1 LAAPLPLGDKPPE
14 NGLFSSTETI
24 GSESRSFHA
33 YVHIPFCTVKCGYC
47 DFNTYTSNELGTLKQ
62 SDFAATLVGE
72 ITLSAKILKQS
83 NVATRKLKTVFFGGG
98 TPSLLPAADLI
109 AILDSLEAEFD
120 FQQDTEITF
129 EANPDSVTKESL
141 SSLRAAGFNRISI
154 GMQSAVPE
162 VLKTLER
169 THNPENV
176 SVALEIA
183 KSLGFRTSLDL
194 IFGAPGETL
203 QQWEQTVLQ
212 VIELDPG
219 HLSAY
224 SLIVEPGT
232 KLARQIHS
240 GELAQV
246 DEDLQADK
254 YELADKLLSEAGY
267 NWYEISNWSKSED
280 LKSNHN
286 LAYWGGQDWWGYGPG
301 AHSHLGSVRW
311 WNHKHPLSYANL
323 LDKDISP
330 AAGREQLDSETS
342 ALERILLESRTS
354 AGMSIEQIKKL
365 QPGSELA
372 ISQLIADGLIEGPQ
386 AIAGRLLLT
395 LKGRLL
401 ADAVVRALSS

>member
-47 DFNTYTSNELGTLKQ
+47 DFNTYTSSELGTLKQ
-62 SDFAATLVGE
+62 SDFAATLIEEVN
-72 ITLSAKILKQS
+72 LSAKILQQS
-83 NVATRKLKTVFFGGG
+83 NVAPRKLKTVFFGGG
-98 TPSLLPAADLI
+98 TPSLLPAANLI

-120 FQQDTEITF
+120 FQHDAEITF

-141 SSLRAAGFNRISI
+141 SALRAAGFNRISI
-154 GMQSAVPE
+154 GMQSAVPQ

-169 THNPENV
+169 THDPENV
-176 SVALEIA
+176 SIALEIA

-254 YELADKLLSEAGY
+254 YELADELLSEAGY
-267 NWYEISNWSKSED
+267 NWYEISNWSKSEV

-323 LDKDISP
+323 LEKDISP

-365 QPGSELA
+365 QPGSEAA

-386 AIAGRLLLT
+386 AIAGMLLLT

>member
-1 LAAPLPLGDKPPE
+1 MAAPLPVGDKPPE
-14 NGLFSSTETI
+14 NGLFSATEI
-24 GSESRSFHA
+24 LGSESRSFHA

-62 SDFAATLVGE
+62 SDFAATLIGE
-72 ITLSAKILKQS
+72 IILSAKILQQS
-83 NVATRKLKTVFFGGG
+83 NVAPRKLKTVFFGGG

-109 AILDSLEAEFD
+109 AILDELESKFG
-120 FQQDTEITF
+120 FQSDAEITF
-129 EANPDSVTKESL
+129 EANPDSVTRESL
-141 SSLRAAGFNRISI
+141 SALKDAGFTRISI

-162 VLKTLER
+162 VLRTLER

-176 SVALEIA
+176 AIALDIA

-203 QQWEQTVLQ
+203 QQWEQTVLE

-232 KLARQIHS
+232 KLARQISS
-240 GELAQV
+240 GELTEV

-254 YELADKLLSEAGY
+254 YELADKLLTEAGY
-267 NWYEISNWSKSED
+267 SWYEISNWSKSED
-280 LKSNHN
+280 LKSSHN
-286 LAYWGGQDWWGYGPG
+286 LAYWSGQDWWGYGPG

-323 LDKDISP
+323 LEKNTSP
-330 AAGREQLDSETS
+330 AAGREQLDSKTA

-354 AGMSIEQIKKL
+354 EGMSIEQIKKL
-365 QPGSELA
+365 QPGSHLA
-372 ISQLIADGLIEGPQ
+372 ISQLIADGLIEGPE
-386 AIAGRLLLT
+386 AIAGKLLLT

>member
-1 LAAPLPLGDKPPE
+1 MAAPLPLGDKPPE

>member
-1 LAAPLPLGDKPPE
+1 MTAPLPLGDKPPE
-14 NGLFSSTETI
+14 NGLFSPSEI
-24 GSESRSFHA
+24 AGSESRSFHA

-47 DFNTYTSNELGTLKQ
+47 DFNTYTANELGTLKQ
-62 SDFAATLVGE
+62 SDFAATLIGE
-72 ITLSAKILKQS
+72 ITLSAKILQQS
-83 NVATRKLKTVFFGGG
+83 DVASRKLKTVFFGGG

-109 AILDSLEAEFD
+109 AILDSLEAEFG
-120 FQQDTEITF
+120 FQGDAEITF
-129 EANPDSVTKESL
+129 EANPDSVTTEALTSL
-141 SSLRAAGFNRISI
+141 KSAGFNRISI
-154 GMQSAVPE
+154 GMQSGVPE

-176 SVALEIA
+176 SIALEMA
-183 KSLGFRTSLDL
+183 KDLGFRTSLDL

-203 QQWEQTVLQ
+203 QQWEQTIHQ
-212 VIELDPG
+212 VIDLDPG

-232 KLARQIHS
+232 KLARQINS
-240 GELAQV
+240 GELAEP
-246 DEDLQADK
+246 DEDLQADT
-254 YELADKLLSEAGY
+254 YELADKLLSEAGFS
-267 NWYEISNWSKSED
+267 WYEISNWSKTSE

-286 LAYWGGQDWWGYGPG
+286 LAYWSGQDWWGYGPG

-311 WNHKHPLSYANL
+311 WNHKHPLTYANL
-323 LDKDISP
+323 LEKGISP
-330 AAGREQLDSETS
+330 AAGREQLDTETS

-354 AGMSIEQIKKL
+354 EGMSIEQVKKL

-372 ISQLIADGLIEGPQ
+372 IPQLIADGLIEGPQ
-386 AIAGRLLLT
+386 AIAGRILLT

>member
-1 LAAPLPLGDKPPE
+1 MAAPLPLGDKPPA
-14 NGLFSSTETI
+14 NGLFSTSEI
-24 GSESRSFHA
+24 AGSESRSFHA

-47 DFNTYTSNELGTLKQ
+47 DFNTYTASELGTLKQ
-62 SDFAATLVGE
+62 SDFAATLIQE
-72 ITLSAKILKQS
+72 ISLSANILRQS
-83 NVATRKLKTVFFGGG
+83 NVAPRKLKTVFFGGG

-109 AILDSLEAEFD
+109 AILDSLEDEFA
-120 FQQDTEITF
+120 FQHDAEITF
-129 EANPDSVTKESL
+129 EANPDSVTKEALTSL
-141 SSLRAAGFNRISI
+141 KAAGFNRISI
-154 GMQSAVPE
+154 GMQSGVPE

-176 SVALEIA
+176 AIALEMA

-203 QQWEQTVLQ
+203 SQWEQTIRQ
-212 VIELDPG
+212 VIDLDPG

-232 KLARQIHS
+232 KLARQISS
-240 GELAQV
+240 GELAEP

-267 NWYEISNWSKSED
+267 SWYEISNWSKNPE

-286 LAYWGGQDWWGYGPG
+286 LAYWTGQDWWGYGPG

-323 LDKDISP
+323 LEKGISP
-330 AAGREQLDSETS
+330 SAGREQLDIETS

-354 AGMSIEQIKKL
+354 EGMSIDQVKKL
-365 QPGSELA
+365 QPGSETA

-386 AIAGRLLLT
+386 AISGRLLLT

>member
-1 LAAPLPLGDKPPE
+1 
-14 NGLFSSTETI
+14 LFSASEII

-47 DFNTYTSNELGTLKQ
+47 DFNTYTSSELGTLKQ
-62 SDFAATLVGE
+62 SDFAATLLGE
-72 ITLSAKILKQS
+72 IGLSANILKQS
-83 NVATRKLKTVFFGGG
+83 DVSLRKLKTVFFGGG

-109 AILDSLEAEFD
+109 SILNSLETEFG
-120 FQQDTEITF
+120 FQEDAEITF

-141 SSLRAAGFNRISI
+141 VALREAGFNRISI
-154 GMQSAVPE
+154 GMQSAVPD

-176 SVALEIA
+176 AIAVDIA
-183 KSLGFRTSLDL
+183 KSLGYRTSLDL
-194 IFGAPGETL
+194 IFGAPGESL
-203 QQWEQTVLQ
+203 SQWEKTIRQ

-232 KLARQIHS
+232 KLARQINS
-240 GELAQV
+240 GELAEP

-267 NWYEISNWSKSED
+267 SWYEISNWSKTEE

-286 LAYWGGQDWWGYGPG
+286 LAYWSGQDWWGYGPG

-323 LDKDISP
+323 LEKNISP
-330 AAGREQLDSETS
+330 AAGREQLDGETA

-372 ISQLIADGLIEGPQ
+372 ISQLIADGLIEGSQ
-386 AIAGRLLLT
+386 AIAGKLLLT

>member
-14 NGLFSSTETI
+14 NGLFSASEII

-47 DFNTYTSNELGTLKQ
+47 DFNTYTSSELGTLKQ
-62 SDFAATLVGE
+62 TDFAATLVGE
-72 ITLSAKILKQS
+72 IGLSASILQQS
-83 NVATRKLKTVFFGGG
+83 DVSLRKLKTVFFGGG

-109 AILDSLEAEFD
+109 SILNSLETEFG
-120 FQQDTEITF
+120 FQENAEITF

-141 SSLRAAGFNRISI
+141 ASLREAGFNRISI
-154 GMQSAVPE
+154 GMQSAVPD

-176 SVALEIA
+176 AIALDLA
-183 KSLGFRTSLDL
+183 KSLGYRTSLDL
-194 IFGAPGETL
+194 IFGAPGESL
-203 QQWEQTVLQ
+203 SQWEKTIRQ

-232 KLARQIHS
+232 KLARQINS
-240 GELAQV
+240 GELTEP

-254 YELADKLLSEAGY
+254 YELADKLLAEAGY
-267 NWYEISNWSKSED
+267 SWYEISNWSKTED

-286 LAYWGGQDWWGYGPG
+286 LAYWSGQDWWGYGPG

-323 LDKDISP
+323 LEKKISP
-330 AAGREQLDSETS
+330 AAGRERLDLETA

-372 ISQLIADGLIEGPQ
+372 ISQLIADGLIEGSQ
-386 AIAGRLLLT
+386 AIAGKLLLT

>member
-1 LAAPLPLGDKPPE
+1 LATPLPLGDKPPE
-14 NGLFSSTETI
+14 NGLFTATEI
-24 GSESRSFHA
+24 LGSESRSFHA

-62 SDFAATLVGE
+62 TDFAATLIGE
-72 ITLSAKILKQS
+72 IILSAKILQQS
-83 NVATRKLKTVFFGGG
+83 NVAPRKLKTVFFGGG

-109 AILDSLEAEFD
+109 AILDELESKFG
-120 FQQDTEITF
+120 FQSDAEITF
-129 EANPDSVTKESL
+129 EANPDSVTRESL
-141 SSLRAAGFNRISI
+141 SALKNAGFTRISI
-154 GMQSAVPE
+154 GMQSAVPD

-176 SVALEIA
+176 AIALDIA

-203 QQWEQTVLQ
+203 QQWEQTVLK

-232 KLARQIHS
+232 KLARQISS
-240 GELAQV
+240 GELADV

-254 YELADKLLSEAGY
+254 YELADKLLTDAGY
-267 NWYEISNWSKSED
+267 SWYEISNWSKSED

-286 LAYWGGQDWWGYGPG
+286 LAYWSGQDWWGYGPG
-301 AHSHLGSVRW
+301 AHSHLGSARW

-323 LDKDISP
+323 LEKNTSP
-330 AAGREQLDSETS
+330 AAGREQLDSKTA

-354 AGMSIEQIKKL
+354 EGMSIEQIKKL
-365 QPGSELA
+365 QPGSHLA
-372 ISQLIADGLIEGPQ
+372 ISQLIADGLIEGPE
-386 AIAGRLLLT
+386 AIAGKLLLT

>member
-14 NGLFSSTETI
+14 NGLFSASEII

-47 DFNTYTSNELGTLKQ
+47 DFNTYTSSELGTLKQ

-72 ITLSAKILKQS
+72 IGLSASILQQS
-83 NVATRKLKTVFFGGG
+83 DVLSRKLKSVFFGGG

-109 AILDSLEAEFD
+109 SILNSLETEFG
-120 FQQDTEITF
+120 FQENAEITF

-141 SSLRAAGFNRISI
+141 ASLREAGFNRISI
-154 GMQSAVPE
+154 GMQSAVPD

-176 SVALEIA
+176 AIAVNIA
-183 KSLGFRTSLDL
+183 KSLGYRTSLDL

-203 QQWEQTVLQ
+203 SQWEQTIRQ

-232 KLARQIHS
+232 KLARQINS
-240 GELAQV
+240 GELAEP

-254 YELADKLLSEAGY
+254 YELADKLLAEAGY
-267 NWYEISNWSKSED
+267 SWYEISNWSKTED

-286 LAYWGGQDWWGYGPG
+286 LAYWSGQDWWGYGPG

-323 LDKDISP
+323 LEKNVSP
-330 AAGREQLDSETS
+330 AAGREQLDRETA

-372 ISQLIADGLIEGPQ
+372 ISQLIADGLIEGSQ
-386 AIAGRLLLT
+386 AIAGKLLLT

>member
-14 NGLFSSTETI
+14 NGLFSASEII

-47 DFNTYTSNELGTLKQ
+47 DFNTYTSSELGTLKQ
-62 SDFAATLVGE
+62 TDFAATLVGE
-72 ITLSAKILKQS
+72 IGLSASILQQS
-83 NVATRKLKTVFFGGG
+83 DVSSRKLKTVFFGGG

-109 AILDSLEAEFD
+109 SILNSLETEFG
-120 FQQDTEITF
+120 FQENAEITF

-141 SSLRAAGFNRISI
+141 ASLREAGFNRISI
-154 GMQSAVPE
+154 GMQSAVPD
-162 VLKTLER
+162 VLKILER

-176 SVALEIA
+176 AIAVDIA
-183 KSLGFRTSLDL
+183 KSLGYRTSLDL
-194 IFGAPGETL
+194 IFGAPGESL
-203 QQWEQTVLQ
+203 SQWEQTIRQ

-232 KLARQIHS
+232 KLARQINS
-240 GELAQV
+240 GELTEP

-254 YELADKLLSEAGY
+254 YELADNLLAEAGY
-267 NWYEISNWSKSED
+267 SWYEISNWSKTED

-286 LAYWGGQDWWGYGPG
+286 LAYWSGQDWWGYGPG

-323 LDKDISP
+323 LEKNVSP
-330 AAGREQLDSETS
+330 AAGREQLDRETA

-372 ISQLIADGLIEGPQ
+372 ISQLIADGLIEGSQ
-386 AIAGRLLLT
+386 AIAGKLLLT

>member
-14 NGLFSSTETI
+14 NGLFSASEII

-47 DFNTYTSNELGTLKQ
+47 DFNTYTSSELGTLKQ

-72 ITLSAKILKQS
+72 IGLSASILQQS
-83 NVATRKLKTVFFGGG
+83 DVSSRKLKTVFFGGG

-109 AILDSLEAEFD
+109 SILNSLETEFGFEAD
-120 FQQDTEITF
+120 AEITF

-141 SSLRAAGFNRISI
+141 ASLREAGFNRISI
-154 GMQSAVPE
+154 GMQSAVPD

-176 SVALEIA
+176 AIAVNIA
-183 KSLGFRTSLDL
+183 KSLCYRTSLDL
-194 IFGAPGETL
+194 IFGAPGESL
-203 QQWEQTVLQ
+203 SQWELTIRQ

-232 KLARQIHS
+232 KLARQINS
-240 GELAQV
+240 GELAEP

-254 YELADKLLSEAGY
+254 YELADKLLAEAGY
-267 NWYEISNWSKSED
+267 SWYEISNWSKTED

-286 LAYWGGQDWWGYGPG
+286 LAYWSGQDWWGYGPG

-323 LDKDISP
+323 LEKNVSP
-330 AAGREQLDSETS
+330 AAGREQLDSETA

-386 AIAGRLLLT
+386 AIAGKLLLT

>member
-14 NGLFSSTETI
+14 NGLFTASEI
-24 GSESRSFHA
+24 LGSESRSFHA

-62 SDFAATLVGE
+62 TDFAATLIGE
-72 ITLSAKILKQS
+72 IIFSAKVLQQS
-83 NVATRKLKTVFFGGG
+83 NVAPRKLKTVFFGGG
-98 TPSLLPAADLI
+98 TPSLLPATDLI
-109 AILDSLEAEFD
+109 AILVELESRFG
-120 FQQDTEITF
+120 FQGDAEITF
-129 EANPDSVTKESL
+129 EANPDSVTRESL
-141 SSLRAAGFNRISI
+141 SALKDAGFTRISI
-154 GMQSAVPE
+154 GMQSAVPD

-176 SVALEIA
+176 AIALEIA

-203 QQWEQTVLQ
+203 SQWEETIAE

-232 KLARQIHS
+232 KLARQINS
-240 GELAQV
+240 GELVDV

-267 NWYEISNWSKSED
+267 SWYEISNWSKSED

-286 LAYWGGQDWWGYGPG
+286 LAYWSGQDWWGYGPG

-323 LDKDISP
+323 LEKNTSP
-330 AAGREQLDSETS
+330 AAGREQLDSDTA

-354 AGMSIEQIKKL
+354 EGMSIEQIKKL
-365 QPGSELA
+365 QPGSEAA
-372 ISQLIADGLIEGPQ
+372 ISQLIADGLIEGPE
-386 AIAGRLLLT
+386 AIAGKLLLT

>member
-1 LAAPLPLGDKPPE
+1 LAAPLPVGDKPPE
-14 NGLFSSTETI
+14 NGLFTATEI
-24 GSESRSFHA
+24 LGSESRSFHA

-62 SDFAATLVGE
+62 SDFAATLIGE
-72 ITLSAKILKQS
+72 IILSAEILQES
-83 NVATRKLKTVFFGGG
+83 NVAPRKLKTVFFGGG

-109 AILDSLEAEFD
+109 AILDELESKFG
-120 FQQDTEITF
+120 FQSDAEITF
-129 EANPDSVTKESL
+129 EANPDSVTRE
-141 SSLRAAGFNRISI
+141 SLRALKDAGFTRISI
-154 GMQSAVPE
+154 GMQSAVPD

-176 SVALEIA
+176 AIALDIA

-203 QQWEQTVLQ
+203 QQWQQTVLQ

-232 KLARQIHS
+232 KLARQISS
-240 GELAQV
+240 GELADV

-267 NWYEISNWSKSED
+267 CWYEISNWSKSED

-286 LAYWGGQDWWGYGPG
+286 LAYWSGQDWWGYGPG

-323 LDKDISP
+323 LDKNTSP
-330 AAGREQLDSETS
+330 AAGREQLDSKTA

-365 QPGSELA
+365 QPGSHLA
-372 ISQLIADGLIEGPQ
+372 ISQLIADGLIEGPE
-386 AIAGRLLLT
+386 AIAGKLLLT

-401 ADAVVRALSS
+401 ADAVVLALSS

>member
-14 NGLFSSTETI
+14 NGLFTASEII
-24 GSESRSFHA
+24 GSDSRSFHA

-62 SDFAATLVGE
+62 SDFAATLIGE
-72 ITLSAKILKQS
+72 ISRSSNILQQS
-83 NVATRKLKTVFFGGG
+83 NVAPRKLKTVFFGGG
-98 TPSLLPAADLI
+98 TPSLLPATDLI
-109 AILDSLEAEFD
+109 SILNALESNFG
-120 FQQDTEITF
+120 FQSDAEITV
-129 EANPDSVTKESL
+129 EANPDSVTRESL
-141 SSLRAAGFNRISI
+141 SALKEAGFTRISI
-154 GMQSAVPE
+154 GMQSAVPD

-176 SVALEIA
+176 AIALEIA
-183 KSLGFRTSLDL
+183 KSLGFITSLDL
-194 IFGAPGETL
+194 IFGAPGESL
-203 QQWEQTVLQ
+203 SQWEDTIDQ
-212 VIELDPG
+212 VIGLDPG

-232 KLARQIHS
+232 KLARQISS
-240 GELAQV
+240 GELTEV

-254 YELADKLLSEAGY
+254 YELADKLLSKAGY
-267 NWYEISNWSKSED
+267 SWYEISNWSKTPE

-286 LAYWGGQDWWGYGPG
+286 LAYWSGQDWWGYGPG

-311 WNHKHPLSYANL
+311 WNHKHPLTYANL
-323 LDKDISP
+323 LEKNTSP
-330 AAGREQLDSETS
+330 AAGREQLDSETA

-354 AGMSIEQIKKL
+354 EGMSIDQIKKL

-372 ISQLIADGLIEGPQ
+372 ISQLIADGLIEGPE
-386 AIAGRLLLT
+386 AIAGKLLLT

>member
-14 NGLFSSTETI
+14 NGLFSESEII

-62 SDFAATLVGE
+62 SDFAGTLIGEVG
-72 ITLSAKILKQS
+72 LSSKILQQS
-83 NVATRKLKTVFFGGG
+83 SVAPRKLKTVFFGGG

-109 AILDSLEAEFD
+109 AILDELESKFG
-120 FQQDTEITF
+120 FQGDAEITF
-129 EANPDSVTKESL
+129 EANPDSVTRASL

-154 GMQSAVPE
+154 GMQSAVPD

-169 THNPENV
+169 THNPDNV
-176 SVALEIA
+176 AIALEIA

-203 QQWEQTVLQ
+203 SQWEETIAR
-212 VIELDPG
+212 VIALDPG

-232 KLARQIHS
+232 KLARQISS
-240 GELAQV
+240 GELSEV

-254 YELADKLLSEAGY
+254 YELADKLLSKAGY
-267 NWYEISNWSKSED
+267 SWYEISNWSKTPE
-280 LKSNHN
+280 LQSNHN
-286 LAYWGGQDWWGYGPG
+286 LAYWSGQDWWGYGPG

-311 WNHKHPLSYANL
+311 WNHKHPLTYANL
-323 LDKDISP
+323 LEKNTSP
-330 AAGREQLDSETS
+330 AAGREQLDSETA

-354 AGMSIEQIKKL
+354 EGMSIEQIKKL

-386 AIAGRLLLT
+386 AIAGKLLLT

>member
-14 NGLFSSTETI
+14 NGLFSASGII

-47 DFNTYTSNELGTLKQ
+47 DFNTYTSSELGTLKQ
-62 SDFAATLVGE
+62 SDFAATLIGE
-72 ITLSAKILKQS
+72 VALSASVLQQS
-83 NVATRKLKTVFFGGG
+83 NVSPRKLKTVFFGGG

-109 AILDSLEAEFD
+109 SILNSLETEFGFEAD
-120 FQQDTEITF
+120 AEITF
-129 EANPDSVTKESL
+129 EANPDSVTKDSL
-141 SSLRAAGFNRISI
+141 ASLREAGFNRISI
-154 GMQSAVPE
+154 GMQSAVPD

-176 SVALEIA
+176 AIAIDMA
-183 KSLGFRTSLDL
+183 KSLGYRTSLDL

-203 QQWEQTVLQ
+203 PQWEQTIRQ

-232 KLARQIHS
+232 KLARQINS
-240 GELAQV
+240 GELTEP

-254 YELADKLLSEAGY
+254 YELADKLLTEAGY
-267 NWYEISNWSKSED
+267 SWYEISNWSKTED

-286 LAYWGGQDWWGYGPG
+286 LAYWSGQDWWGYGPG

-323 LDKDISP
+323 LEKNVSP
-330 AAGREQLDSETS
+330 AAGREQLDSETA

-372 ISQLIADGLIEGPQ
+372 ISQLIADGLIEGSQ
-386 AIAGRLLLT
+386 AIAGKLLLT

>member
-14 NGLFSSTETI
+14 NGLFTPSEI
-24 GSESRSFHA
+24 MGSDSRSFHA

-62 SDFAATLVGE
+62 SDFAATLIGE
-72 ITLSAKILKQS
+72 ISLSANILQQS
-83 NVATRKLKTVFFGGG
+83 NVAPRKLKTVFFGGG
-98 TPSLLPAADLI
+98 TPSLLPATDLI
-109 AILDSLEAEFD
+109 SILNALESNFG
-120 FQQDTEITF
+120 FQSDAEITF
-129 EANPDSVTKESL
+129 EANPDSVTRESL
-141 SSLRAAGFNRISI
+141 SALKDAGFTRISI
-154 GMQSAVPE
+154 GMQSAVPD

-176 SVALEIA
+176 AIALEIA

-203 QQWEQTVLQ
+203 SQWEETIAQ
-212 VIELDPG
+212 VISLDPG

-232 KLARQIHS
+232 KLARQISS
-240 GELAQV
+240 GELTEV

-267 NWYEISNWSKSED
+267 GWYEISNWSKTPE

-286 LAYWGGQDWWGYGPG
+286 LAYWSGQDWWGYGPG

-311 WNHKHPLSYANL
+311 WNHKHPLTYANL
-323 LDKDISP
+323 IEKNTSP
-330 AAGREQLDSETS
+330 AAGREQLDSETA

-354 AGMSIEQIKKL
+354 EGMSIDQIKKL

-372 ISQLIADGLIEGPQ
+372 ISQLIADGLIEGPE
-386 AIAGRLLLT
+386 AIAGKLLLT

>member
-14 NGLFSSTETI
+14 NGLFSASEII

-47 DFNTYTSNELGTLKQ
+47 DFNTYTSSELGTLKQ
-62 SDFAATLVGE
+62 TDFAATLVGE
-72 ITLSAKILKQS
+72 IGLSASILQQS
-83 NVATRKLKTVFFGGG
+83 DVSSRKLKTVFFGGG

-109 AILDSLEAEFD
+109 SILNSLETEFG
-120 FQQDTEITF
+120 FQENAEITF

-141 SSLRAAGFNRISI
+141 ASLREAGFNRISI
-154 GMQSAVPE
+154 GMQSAVPD

-176 SVALEIA
+176 AIAVNIA
-183 KSLGFRTSLDL
+183 KSLGYRTSLDL
-194 IFGAPGETL
+194 IFGAPGESL
-203 QQWEQTVLQ
+203 SQWEKTIRQ

-232 KLARQIHS
+232 KLARQINS
-240 GELAQV
+240 GELTEP

-254 YELADKLLSEAGY
+254 YELADKLLAEAGY
-267 NWYEISNWSKSED
+267 SWYEISNWSKTED

-286 LAYWGGQDWWGYGPG
+286 LAYWSGQDWWGYGPG

-323 LDKDISP
+323 LEKKISP
-330 AAGREQLDSETS
+330 AAGRERLDLETA

-372 ISQLIADGLIEGPQ
+372 ISQLIADGLIEGSQ
-386 AIAGRLLLT
+386 AIAGKLLLT

>member
-14 NGLFSSTETI
+14 NGLFSASEII

-47 DFNTYTSNELGTLKQ
+47 DFNTYTSSELGTLKQ
-62 SDFAATLVGE
+62 TDFAATLVGE
-72 ITLSAKILKQS
+72 IGLSASILQQS
-83 NVATRKLKTVFFGGG
+83 DVSSRKLKTVFFGGG

-109 AILDSLEAEFD
+109 SILNSLETEFG
-120 FQQDTEITF
+120 FQENAEITF

-141 SSLRAAGFNRISI
+141 ASLREAGFNRISI
-154 GMQSAVPE
+154 GMQSAVPD

-176 SVALEIA
+176 AIAVNIA
-183 KSLGFRTSLDL
+183 KSLGYRTSLDL
-194 IFGAPGETL
+194 IFGAPGESL
-203 QQWEQTVLQ
+203 SQWEQTIRQ
-212 VIELDPG
+212 VIDLDPG

-232 KLARQIHS
+232 KLARQINS
-240 GELAQV
+240 GELTEP

-254 YELADKLLSEAGY
+254 YELADKLLAEAGY
-267 NWYEISNWSKSED
+267 SWYEISNWSKTED

-286 LAYWGGQDWWGYGPG
+286 LAYWTGQDWWGYGPG

-323 LDKDISP
+323 LEKNVSP
-330 AAGREQLDSETS
+330 AAGREQLDRETA

-372 ISQLIADGLIEGPQ
+372 ISQLIADGLIEGSQ
-386 AIAGRLLLT
+386 AIAGKLLLT

>member
-1 LAAPLPLGDKPPE
+1 MAAPLPLGDKPPE
-14 NGLFSSTETI
+14 NGLFTASEI
-24 GSESRSFHA
+24 VGSESRSFHA

-62 SDFAATLVGE
+62 SDFAATLIGE
-72 ITLSAKILKQS
+72 ISLSAKILQQS
-83 NVATRKLKTVFFGGG
+83 NVAPRKLKTVFFGGG
-98 TPSLLPAADLI
+98 TPSLLPATDLI
-109 AILDSLEAEFD
+109 AILDLLESEFG
-120 FQQDTEITF
+120 FQSDAEITF
-129 EANPDSVTKESL
+129 EANPDSVTRESL
-141 SSLRAAGFNRISI
+141 SALKEAGFTRISI
-154 GMQSAVPE
+154 GMQSAVPD

-169 THNPENV
+169 THKPENV
-176 SVALEIA
+176 AIAIEIA

-203 QQWEQTVLQ
+203 SQWEETIAQ
-212 VIELDPG
+212 VIALDPG

-232 KLARQIHS
+232 KLARQISS
-240 GELAQV
+240 GELTDV

-254 YELADKLLSEAGY
+254 YELADKLLSKAGY
-267 NWYEISNWSKSED
+267 SWYEISNWSKSED

-286 LAYWGGQDWWGYGPG
+286 LAYWSGQDWWGYGPG

-323 LDKDISP
+323 LEKNTSP

-354 AGMSIEQIKKL
+354 EGMSIEQIKKL
-365 QPGSELA
+365 QPGSEAA
-372 ISQLIADGLIEGPQ
+372 ISQLIADGLIEGPE
-386 AIAGRLLLT
+386 AIAGKLLLT

>member
-1 LAAPLPLGDKPPE
+1 MAAPLPLGDKPPE
-14 NGLFSSTETI
+14 NGLFSASEII

-47 DFNTYTSNELGTLKQ
+47 DFNTYTSSELGTLKQ

-72 ITLSAKILKQS
+72 IGLSASILQQS
-83 NVATRKLKTVFFGGG
+83 DVLSRKLKTVFFGGG

-109 AILDSLEAEFD
+109 SILNSLETEFG
-120 FQQDTEITF
+120 FQENAEITF

-141 SSLRAAGFNRISI
+141 ASLREAGFNRISI
-154 GMQSAVPE
+154 GMQSAVPD
-162 VLKTLER
+162 VLKILER

-176 SVALEIA
+176 AIAVDIA
-183 KSLGFRTSLDL
+183 KSLGYRTSLDL
-194 IFGAPGETL
+194 IFGAPGESL
-203 QQWEQTVLQ
+203 SQWEQTIRQ

-232 KLARQIHS
+232 KLARQINS
-240 GELAQV
+240 GELTEP

-254 YELADKLLSEAGY
+254 YELADKLLAEAGY
-267 NWYEISNWSKSED
+267 SWYEISNWSKTED

-286 LAYWGGQDWWGYGPG
+286 LAYWSGQDWWGYGPG

-323 LDKDISP
+323 LEKNVSP
-330 AAGREQLDSETS
+330 AAGREQLDRETA

-372 ISQLIADGLIEGPQ
+372 ISQLIADGLIEGSQ
-386 AIAGRLLLT
+386 AIAGKLLLT

>member
-1 LAAPLPLGDKPPE
+1 
-14 NGLFSSTETI
+14 
-24 GSESRSFHA
+24 
-33 YVHIPFCTVKCGYC
+33 VHIPFCTVKCGYC

-62 SDFAATLVGE
+62 SDFAATLIGE
-72 ITLSAKILKQS
+72 VRLSAKILQQS
-83 NVATRKLKTVFFGGG
+83 NVAPRKLKTVFFGGG

-109 AILDSLEAEFD
+109 AILVELESKFG
-120 FQQDTEITF
+120 FQGDAEITF
-129 EANPDSVTKESL
+129 EANPDSVTRESL
-141 SSLRAAGFNRISI
+141 SALKDAGFTRISI
-154 GMQSAVPE
+154 GMQSAVPD

-176 SVALEIA
+176 AIALEIA

-203 QQWEQTVLQ
+203 SQWEETIAE

-232 KLARQIHS
+232 KLARQINS
-240 GELAQV
+240 GELVDV

-267 NWYEISNWSKSED
+267 SWYEISNWSKSED

-286 LAYWGGQDWWGYGPG
+286 LAYWSGQDWWGYGPG

-323 LDKDISP
+323 LEKNTSP
-330 AAGREQLDSETS
+330 AAGREQLDSDTA

-354 AGMSIEQIKKL
+354 EGMSIEQIKKL
-365 QPGSELA
+365 QPGSEAA
-372 ISQLIADGLIEGPQ
+372 ISQLIADGLIEGPE
-386 AIAGRLLLT
+386 AIAGKLLLT

>member
-1 LAAPLPLGDKPPE
+1 LAAPLPVGDKPPE
-14 NGLFSSTETI
+14 NGFFTASEIL

-62 SDFAATLVGE
+62 TDFAATLIGE
-72 ITLSAKILKQS
+72 IILSAKILQQS
-83 NVATRKLKTVFFGGG
+83 NVAPRKLKTVFFGGG

-109 AILDSLEAEFD
+109 AILDELESKFG
-120 FQQDTEITF
+120 FQSDAEITF
-129 EANPDSVTKESL
+129 EANPDSVTRE
-141 SSLRAAGFNRISI
+141 SLRALKDAGFTRISI
-154 GMQSAVPE
+154 GMQSAVLD

-176 SVALEIA
+176 AIALDIA

-203 QQWEQTVLQ
+203 QQWQQTVLE

-232 KLARQIHS
+232 KLARQISS
-240 GELAQV
+240 GELADV

-267 NWYEISNWSKSED
+267 SWYEISNWSKSED

-286 LAYWGGQDWWGYGPG
+286 LAYWSGQDWWGYGPG

-323 LDKDISP
+323 LEKNTSP
-330 AAGREQLDSETS
+330 AAGREQLDSETA

-354 AGMSIEQIKKL
+354 EGMSIEQIKKL
-365 QPGSELA
+365 QPGSHLA
-372 ISQLIADGLIEGPQ
+372 ISQLIADGLIEGPE
-386 AIAGRLLLT
+386 AIAGKLLLT

-401 ADAVVRALSS
+401 ADAVVRALSG

>member
-1 LAAPLPLGDKPPE
+1 MAAPLPLGDKPPE

-254 YELADKLLSEAGY
+254 YELADKLLFEAGY

-286 LAYWGGQDWWGYGPG
+286 LAYWSGQDWWGYGPG

-323 LDKDISP
+323 LEKNISP

-354 AGMSIEQIKKL
+354 EGMSIEQIKKL
-365 QPGSELA
+365 QPGSEVA
-372 ISQLIADGLIEGPQ
+372 ISQLIADGLIDGPQ
-386 AIAGRLLLT
+386 AIAGKLLLT

>member
-14 NGLFSSTETI
+14 NGLFSSAEI
-24 GSESRSFHA
+24 MGSESRSFHA

-62 SDFAATLVGE
+62 SDFAATLIGE
-72 ITLSAKILKQS
+72 ISLSAKILQQS
-83 NVATRKLKTVFFGGG
+83 NVAPRKLKTVFFGGG

-109 AILDSLEAEFD
+109 SILDELESKFEFQSD
-120 FQQDTEITF
+120 AEITF
-129 EANPDSVTKESL
+129 EANPDSVTRESL
-141 SSLRAAGFNRISI
+141 SALKDAGFTRVSI
-154 GMQSAVPE
+154 GMQSAVPD

-176 SVALEIA
+176 AIALEIA

-203 QQWEQTVLQ
+203 QQWQQTVLE

-232 KLARQIHS
+232 KLARQISS
-240 GELAQV
+240 GELTEV

-267 NWYEISNWSKSED
+267 SWYEISNWSKSED

-286 LAYWGGQDWWGYGPG
+286 LAYWSGQDWWGYGPG

-323 LDKDISP
+323 IEKSTSP
-330 AAGREQLDSETS
+330 AAGREQLDSETA

-354 AGMSIEQIKKL
+354 SGMSIEQIKKL
-365 QPGSELA
+365 QPGSEAA
-372 ISQLIADGLIEGPQ
+372 ISQLIADGLIEGPE
-386 AIAGRLLLT
+386 AIAGKLLLT

>member
-1 LAAPLPLGDKPPE
+1 MAAPLPIGDKPPE
-14 NGLFSSTETI
+14 DGEFTEVELS
-24 GSESRSFHA
+24 GSQSRTFHA
-33 YVHIPFCTVKCGYC
+33 YVHIPFCTVRCGYC
-47 DFNTYTSNELGTLKQ
+47 DFNTYTATELGTVKQ
-62 SDFAATLVGE
+62 SDFANTLIQE
-72 ITLSAKILKQS
+72 ISLSARILQES
-83 NVATRKLKTVFFGGG
+83 NAPSRKLTSVFFGGG
-98 TPSLLPAADLI
+98 TPSLLPAADLERMLNQ
-109 AILDSLEAEFD
+109 LDSEFG
-120 FQQDTEITF
+120 FESGAEITF
-129 EANPDSVTKESL
+129 EANPDSVTNESL
-141 SSLRAAGFNRISI
+141 ALLRSAGFNRISI
-154 GMQSAVPE
+154 GMQSGVPE

-176 SVALEIA
+176 AIALEIA
-183 KSLGFRTSLDL
+183 ENLGFRTSLDL

-203 QQWEQTVLQ
+203 HQWEQTIRK
-212 VIELDPG
+212 VIDFAPG

-232 KLARQIHS
+232 KLARQISS
-240 GELAQV
+240 GELAEP

-267 NWYEISNWSKSED
+267 NWYEISNWSKTPG

-286 LAYWGGQDWWGYGPG
+286 LAYWSGQDWWGYGPG

-323 LDKDISP
+323 LEKNISP

-354 AGMSIEQIKKL
+354 EGMSIDQIKKL

-386 AIAGRLLLT
+386 AIAGRLILT

-401 ADAVVRALSS
+401 ADAVVRALSN

>member
-1 LAAPLPLGDKPPE
+1 MAAPLPLGDKPPE
-14 NGLFSSTETI
+14 NGLFTATEI
-24 GSESRSFHA
+24 LGSESRSFHA

-62 SDFAATLVGE
+62 SDFAATLIGE
-72 ITLSAKILKQS
+72 IILSAEILQES
-83 NVATRKLKTVFFGGG
+83 NVAPRKLKTVFFGGG

-109 AILDSLEAEFD
+109 AILDELESKFG
-120 FQQDTEITF
+120 FQSDAEITF
-129 EANPDSVTKESL
+129 EANPDSVTRESL
-141 SSLRAAGFNRISI
+141 SALKNAGFTRISI
-154 GMQSAVPE
+154 GMQSAVRD

-176 SVALEIA
+176 AIALDIA

-203 QQWEQTVLQ
+203 QQWEQTVLE

-232 KLARQIHS
+232 KLARQISS
-240 GELAQV
+240 GELADV

-254 YELADKLLSEAGY
+254 YELGDKLLTDAGY
-267 NWYEISNWSKSED
+267 SWYEISNWSKSED

-286 LAYWGGQDWWGYGPG
+286 LAYWSGQDWWGYGPG

-323 LDKDISP
+323 LEKNTSP
-330 AAGREQLDSETS
+330 AAGREQLDSKTA

-354 AGMSIEQIKKL
+354 SGMSIEQIKKL
-365 QPGSELA
+365 QPGSHLA
-372 ISQLIADGLIEGPQ
+372 ISQLIAEGLIEGPE
-386 AIAGRLLLT
+386 AIAGKLLLT

>member
-14 NGLFSSTETI
+14 NGLFSASEII

-47 DFNTYTSNELGTLKQ
+47 DFNTYTSSELGTLKQ

-72 ITLSAKILKQS
+72 IGLSASILQQS
-83 NVATRKLKTVFFGGG
+83 DVSSRKLKTVFFGGG

-109 AILDSLEAEFD
+109 SILNSLETEFG
-120 FQQDTEITF
+120 FQENAEITF

-141 SSLRAAGFNRISI
+141 ASLREAGFNRISI
-154 GMQSAVPE
+154 GMQSAVPD

-176 SVALEIA
+176 AIAVDIA
-183 KSLGFRTSLDL
+183 KSLGYRTSLDL
-194 IFGAPGETL
+194 IFGAPGESL
-203 QQWEQTVLQ
+203 SQWEQTIRQ

-232 KLARQIHS
+232 KLARQINS
-240 GELAQV
+240 GELAEP

-254 YELADKLLSEAGY
+254 YELADKLLAEAGY
-267 NWYEISNWSKSED
+267 GWYEISNWSKTED

-286 LAYWGGQDWWGYGPG
+286 LAYWSGQDWWGYGPG

-323 LDKDISP
+323 LEKNVSP
-330 AAGREQLDSETS
+330 AAGREQLDRETA

-372 ISQLIADGLIEGPQ
+372 ISQLIADGLIEGSQ
-386 AIAGRLLLT
+386 AIAGKLLLT

>member
-14 NGLFSSTETI
+14 KGLFTASEI
-24 GSESRSFHA
+24 LGSESRSFHA

-62 SDFAATLVGE
+62 SDFAATLIGE
-72 ITLSAKILKQS
+72 VRLSAKVLQQS
-83 NVATRKLKTVFFGGG
+83 NVAPRKLKTVFFGGG

-109 AILDSLEAEFD
+109 TILDELESRFG
-120 FQQDTEITF
+120 FQGDAEITF
-129 EANPDSVTKESL
+129 EANPDSVTRESL
-141 SSLRAAGFNRISI
+141 SALKDAGFTRISI
-154 GMQSAVPE
+154 GMQSAVPD

-176 SVALEIA
+176 AIALEIA
-183 KSLGFRTSLDL
+183 KCLGFRTSLDL

-203 QQWEQTVLQ
+203 SQWEETIAQ

-232 KLARQIHS
+232 KLARQINS
-240 GELAQV
+240 GELVDV

-267 NWYEISNWSKSED
+267 SWYEISNWSKSED

-286 LAYWGGQDWWGYGPG
+286 LAYWSGQDWWGYGPG

-323 LDKDISP
+323 LEKNTSP
-330 AAGREQLDSETS
+330 AAGREQLDSDTA

-354 AGMSIEQIKKL
+354 EGMSIEQIKKL
-365 QPGSELA
+365 QPGSEAA
-372 ISQLIADGLIEGPQ
+372 ISQLIADGLIEGPE
-386 AIAGRLLLT
+386 AIAGKLLLT